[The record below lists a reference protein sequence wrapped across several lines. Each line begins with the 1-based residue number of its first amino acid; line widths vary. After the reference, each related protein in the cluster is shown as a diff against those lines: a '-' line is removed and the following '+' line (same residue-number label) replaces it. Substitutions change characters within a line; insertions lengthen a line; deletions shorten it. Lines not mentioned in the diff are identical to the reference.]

1 MSICEIGVSYDTDL
15 DMLEG
20 KMPQILAEIKEKH
33 KDIFIGEIA
42 YLGVEEL
49 ADSCVKLKIKADVN
63 EKDVYSGRRL
73 LNKEM
78 KIAFDKEH
86 INIPYPQLDVH
97 TR

>member
-1 MSICEIGVSYDTDL
+1 
-15 DMLEG
+15 MLEG
-20 KMPQILAEIKEKH
+20 KIPQILAEIKEKH
-33 KDIFIGEIA
+33 KDIFIGQIA

-49 ADSCVKLKIKADVN
+49 ADSCVKLKIKAYVN

-97 TR
+97 TRQDVQWR